1 MLKMAK
7 NGWNCWKWLKT
18 LKMLEDNFRKLA
30 RNLEIS
36 SYKVIRKKAIIFS
49 WKCWKCPKMA
59 ETAENGWKRWKWL
72 KMLEDNFRKLARN
85 LEINSYKEIRK
96 EKGGDLPD
104 NLVWNNHAT
113 SQNMT
118 LPDKKGQPGQASL
131 ERSASL
137 RSSLQWNLQRPIL

>member
-1 MLKMAK
+1 VWNNHATSQNMTLPDKKMLKMAE
-7 NGWNCWKWLKT
+7 NGWNCWKWLK
-18 LKMLEDNFRKLA
+18 
-30 RNLEIS
+30 
-36 SYKVIRKKAIIFS
+36 
-49 WKCWKCPKMA
+49 MA
-59 ETAENGWKRWKWL
+59 KDAENGCKRWKWL

-96 EKGGDLPD
+96 EIGGDLPD

-137 RSSLQWNLQRPIL
+137 RRVPYSGISRGRFFRRVHPWLLSMYYF